1 MVQKVRVNSSNERYN
16 NLNDEHRI
24 YDIEANVNI
33 SNGIVTSCD
42 SGEVLKNGK
51 HVTSFN
57 YWDNNHLNLTYYDVE
72 LEEQCSINKLVN
84 EFIAQ
89 VQQAVSITMTNV

>member
-1 MVQKVRVNSSNERYN
+1 MVQKIRVNSSNERYN
-16 NLNDEHRI
+16 NLNDEQRI

-33 SNGIVTSCD
+33 SNRVVTSCD

-51 HVTSFN
+51 HIASFN

-72 LEEQCSINKLVN
+72 LEEQYSINKLVN

-89 VQQAVSITMTNV
+89 VQQAVSTTMTNI

>member
-1 MVQKVRVNSSNERYN
+1 MVQKVKTKSSVELYDNKCDESRV
-16 NLNDEHRI
+16 
-24 YDIEANVNI
+24 YDIEADINI
-33 SNGIVTSCD
+33 SNGVITNCD

-51 HVTSFN
+51 RVTSFN

-89 VQQAVSITMTNV
+89 VQQAVSITMTNI

>member
-16 NLNDEHRI
+16 NLNDEQRA
-24 YDIEANVNI
+24 YDIEANINI

-42 SGEVLKNGK
+42 SGEVIKNGK
-51 HVTSFN
+51 RITLFN
-57 YWDNNHLNLTYYDVE
+57 YWDNNRLNLTYYDIE

-89 VQQAVSITMTNV
+89 VQQTVSITMTNI

>member
-1 MVQKVRVNSSNERYN
+1 MVQKVKVNSSNERYN
-16 NLNDEHRI
+16 NLNDEQRA
-24 YDIEANVNI
+24 YDIEANINI

-42 SGEVLKNGK
+42 SGEVIKNGK
-51 HVTSFN
+51 RITLFN
-57 YWDNNHLNLTYYDVE
+57 YWDNNRLNLTYYDIE

-89 VQQAVSITMTNV
+89 VQQTVSITMTNI